1 MLNKILDQ
9 YSWVT
14 ISSLFPRMVER
25 RSGYRD
31 CDHVQWEGS
40 GAWQREGGG
49 RVVVNYYGILYNWLR
64 LYDEGG
70 DQSEHSAAQPSG
82 RALDCTEQGGGC

>member
-1 MLNKILDQ
+1 MI
-9 YSWVT
+9 V
-14 ISSLFPRMVER
+14 IMSSGRGVVPGR
-25 RSGYRD
+25 GG
-31 CDHVQWEGS
+31 W
-40 GAWQREGGG
+40 GG

>member
-1 MLNKILDQ
+1 MGGEWCLA
-9 YSWVT
+9 
-14 ISSLFPRMVER
+14 
-25 RSGYRD
+25 G
-31 CDHVQWEGS
+31 
-40 GAWQREGGG
+40 EGGG
-49 RVVVNYYGILYNWLR
+49 GGGSRVVVNYYGILYNWLR